1 MMKLLVAAALCG
13 MMLGVV
19 PAAQAQTPA
28 SFNEPITLVVPYAPG
43 GASDR
48 AARIVSDGLSSQF
61 GATVIVEN
69 RTGAGGRIAANY
81 VKTTDPDKNVLLL
94 GNPAIMVV
102 APLVFKDLAYDPAK
116 DYQPVAMATQYGFG
130 IAVSAQSDIKSLDD
144 LVAWAKANPGKFNV
158 AVPATGSLPHF
169 FGLMLADKIGVKAEI
184 VGYRGSAPAITDLIG
199 GMVPVAIDTLDAL
212 TQHHDGGRIRVLA
225 TSGKEREQSLPKVP
239 TFSEQGVD
247 LVSSGWNTFFASSAM
262 PAAKVKVLGD
272 MIKAVT
278 GNSDIQKTLLA
289 GNLVPVVANAA
300 ESAQRVDQFRAQ
312 WEPVVKASNY
322 VVSK

>member
-1 MMKLLVAAALCG
+1 MMKSLVAAALCG
-13 MMLGVV
+13 MMLGV

-102 APLVFKDLAYDPAK
+102 APLVFKDLAYNPVK

-247 LVSSGWNTFFASSAM
+247 LVSSGWNTFFAASAM

-278 GNSDIQKTLLA
+278 GNPDVQKTLLA